1 MTKAT
6 DNASKSVANAN
17 TVSILESIPRAF
29 TIANT
34 KPINAIAPTKANI
47 TAAIAPTCLIS
58 IDFELLT
65 MTKATDNAS
74 KSVANANTVPILESI
89 PRAFTIANTRPI
101 NAIAPTKASITA
113 AIAST
118 CFLSIDLALLAINK
132 AVDKAIISKA
142 NDPAASMQESTFNS

>member
-1 MTKAT
+1 
-6 DNASKSVANAN
+6 
-17 TVSILESIPRAF
+17 
-29 TIANT
+29 
-34 KPINAIAPTKANI
+34 
-47 TAAIAPTCLIS
+47 
-58 IDFELLT
+58 

-118 CFLSIDLALLAINK
+118 CFLSIDLALLVINK

-142 NDPAASMQESTFNS
+142 NDPAISIQDSIFNSESRIKIPLRINTAPSINTRVLILMSLQFLLVSKISANAPNTILIAPTAAYNLSVSSNV

>member
-17 TVSILESIPRAF
+17 TVS
-29 TIANT
+29 
-34 KPINAIAPTKANI
+34 
-47 TAAIAPTCLIS
+47 
-58 IDFELLT
+58 
-65 MTKATDNAS
+65 
-74 KSVANANTVPILESI
+74 ILESI

-118 CFLSIDLALLAINK
+118 CFLSIDLALLVINK

-142 NDPAASMQESTFNS
+142 NDPAISIQDSIFNSESRIKIPLRTNTAPSINTRVLILMSLQFLLVSKISANAPNTILIAPTAAYNLSVSSNV

>member
-1 MTKAT
+1 
-6 DNASKSVANAN
+6 
-17 TVSILESIPRAF
+17 
-29 TIANT
+29 
-34 KPINAIAPTKANI
+34 
-47 TAAIAPTCLIS
+47 
-58 IDFELLT
+58 

>member
-1 MTKAT
+1 
-6 DNASKSVANAN
+6 
-17 TVSILESIPRAF
+17 
-29 TIANT
+29 
-34 KPINAIAPTKANI
+34 
-47 TAAIAPTCLIS
+47 
-58 IDFELLT
+58 

-101 NAIAPTKASITA
+101 NAIAPTKANITA
-113 AIAST
+113 AIAPT

-142 NDPAASMQESTFNS
+142 NDPAISMQDSISNLESRIKIPLRTNTAPSINSRVLILMSLQFLLVSKISANAPNIILIAPTAAYNLSVSSNV

>member
-1 MTKAT
+1 
-6 DNASKSVANAN
+6 
-17 TVSILESIPRAF
+17 
-29 TIANT
+29 
-34 KPINAIAPTKANI
+34 
-47 TAAIAPTCLIS
+47 
-58 IDFELLT
+58 

-118 CFLSIDLALLAINK
+118 CFLSIDLALLVINK

-142 NDPAASMQESTFNS
+142 NDPAISIQDSISNLESRIKIPLRTNTAPSINSRVLILMSLQFLLVSKISANAPNTILIAPTAAYNLSVSSNV

>member
-1 MTKAT
+1 
-6 DNASKSVANAN
+6 
-17 TVSILESIPRAF
+17 
-29 TIANT
+29 
-34 KPINAIAPTKANI
+34 
-47 TAAIAPTCLIS
+47 
-58 IDFELLT
+58 

-89 PRAFTIANTRPI
+89 PRAFTIANIRPI

-118 CFLSIDLALLAINK
+118 CFLSIDLALLVINK

-142 NDPAASMQESTFNS
+142 NDPAISIQDSIFNSESRIKIPLRTNTAPSINTRVLILMSLQFLLVSKISANAPNTILIAPTAAYNLSVSSNV

>member
-1 MTKAT
+1 
-6 DNASKSVANAN
+6 
-17 TVSILESIPRAF
+17 
-29 TIANT
+29 
-34 KPINAIAPTKANI
+34 
-47 TAAIAPTCLIS
+47 
-58 IDFELLT
+58 

-89 PRAFTIANTRPI
+89 PRAFTIANTKPI

-118 CFLSIDLALLAINK
+118 CFLSIDLALLVINK

-142 NDPAASMQESTFNS
+142 NDPAISIQDSISNLESRIKIPLRTNTAPSINTRVLILMSLQFLLVSKISANAPNTILIAPTAAYNLSVSSNV